1 MMEQTSV
8 ASSSSSQTSPTDKK
22 AKVWI
27 DKLEDLQI
35 CESYCHV
42 SFNSEEGTKK
52 SGKEFWTQVCNHF
65 MKNIVHKQCTLVDRT
80 WDSLKARW
88 LSHIQKNVSKF
99 AGCLTKCIKKN
110 ASGSNIGFDVKC
122 YDYLSEK
129 SERWAAILNENA
141 SDKETLD
148 DETAD
153 AIARADHS
161 FRPIGNKKALA
172 QKRKRE
178 AIVIDD
184 DGEEIDP
191 IEALIKETKKLND
204 RAEER
209 AAKIAKHLQEDQ
221 EILHRFK
228 EVLLMENFGG

>member
-1 MMEQTSV
+1 MKNLTRSSDDILLDISSSDILLYSFFCFSSENTKTNIIAMSSNNEIQTPTTSSNMMEQTSV

-110 ASGSNIGFDVKC
+110 ASGSNIGFDVSKVHPVV
-122 YDYLSEK
+122 
-129 SERWAAILNENA
+129 
-141 SDKETLD
+141 
-148 DETAD
+148 TA
-153 AIARADHS
+153 
-161 FRPIGNKKALA
+161 L
-172 QKRKRE
+172 
-178 AIVIDD
+178 V
-184 DGEEIDP
+184 
-191 IEALIKETKKLND
+191 
-204 RAEER
+204 
-209 AAKIAKHLQEDQ
+209 
-221 EILHRFK
+221 
-228 EVLLMENFGG
+228 